1 MSQKN
6 PKKPFTPFDSWLDE
20 YQKVAAM
27 KDIPKEAFPPID
39 IKVNEE
45 TEETIV
51 ELKVEGFKK
60 EELKVKVKRNKII
73 IKGKAKEK
81 FPESC
86 ACILKQ
92 SASKTF
98 KRVLTINEKV
108 EEVSAKLDGDILR
121 LVIFPKFSKLKALL
135 LQLEK
140 QQNSSYK

>member
-1 MSQKN
+1 MCQIN
-6 PKKPFTPFDSWLDE
+6 PKEPFAVFETFLDE
-20 YQKVAAM
+20 YQEISM

-45 TEETIV
+45 TKETIV
-51 ELKVEGFKK
+51 ELKVEGYKK
-60 EELKVKVKRNKII
+60 EELKVEVKRNKII

-98 KRVLTINEKV
+98 KRVLTLNKKV

-121 LVIFPKFSKLKALL
+121 LVIFPKLSKLRALL
-135 LQLEK
+135 LQLEN
-140 QQNSSYK
+140 QQNFSYK